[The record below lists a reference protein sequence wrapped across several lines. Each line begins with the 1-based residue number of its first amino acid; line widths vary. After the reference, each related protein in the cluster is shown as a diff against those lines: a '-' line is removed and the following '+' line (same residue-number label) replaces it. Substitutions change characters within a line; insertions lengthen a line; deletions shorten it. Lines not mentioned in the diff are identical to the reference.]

1 VTEQAVTDAGPAGAG
16 LLYDARRGV
25 YYAKPVLRGWLHL
38 LCFWASLAGGALLLT
53 RAHDTA
59 QITAAAVYSASLSAL
74 FGTSSL
80 YHRGTWTAA
89 WRPRLR
95 RLDQAMILFLI
106 AGTATPAFLLSAPA
120 DAGLACL
127 IAMWA
132 LTLTA
137 VVVRLVRASTPE
149 FVAGAVHRARLRGR
163 PRAAVGMGPRRHRIR
178 SAHAGRRPA
187 LHRRDAF
194 LPSPLARP
202 VPVGVRLSR
211 GLSCLCLRRCGLPV
225 CRDSADCRLSLRD
238 GPRRKLGPS
247 VAVRGK
253 PPVKPTA
260 QPAQPRPP
268 CVRVNPSAASRT
280 ATRYWCAVRC
290 AAAADQT
297 TG

>member
-53 RAHDTA
+53 RAHGTA
-59 QITAAAVYSASLSAL
+59 QVTAAAVYSASLSAL

-149 FVAGAVHRARLRGR
+149 FVAGALFIGLGC
-163 PRAAVGMGPRRHRIR
+163 VGGLALPWVWG
-178 SAHAGRRPA
+178 HAGTA
-187 LHRRDAF
+187 SGVLMLAGGLLYIAGTLSYHRRWPD
-194 LPSPLARP
+194 PY
-202 VPVGVRLSR
+202 
-211 GLSCLCLRRCGLPV
+211 
-225 CRDSADCRLSLRD
+225 
-238 GPRRKLGPS
+238 PS
-247 VAVRGK
+247 VFGYHEVFH
-253 PPVKPTA
+253 VY
-260 QPAQPRPP
+260 
-268 CVRVNPSAASRT
+268 V
-280 ATRYWCAVRC
+280 C
-290 AAAADQT
+290 AAAACQYAAIARIA
-297 TG
+297 G